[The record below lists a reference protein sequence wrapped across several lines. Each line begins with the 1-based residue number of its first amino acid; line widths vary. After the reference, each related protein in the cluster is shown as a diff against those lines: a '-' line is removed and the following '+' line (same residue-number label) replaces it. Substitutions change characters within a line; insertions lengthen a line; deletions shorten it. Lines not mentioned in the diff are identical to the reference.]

1 MESIKRYFIKD
12 NRLIISEEVYINGV
26 LILVSNKEEI
36 KTAKEISET
45 EYNSFLRKKNEEFE
59 RRKLEKLASNA
70 EDLNLKRK
78 KKEEVLKRLGISE
91 EEVSLFF

>member
-1 MESIKRYFIKD
+1 METITRYFVKD
-12 NRLIISEEVYINGV
+12 NLLIISEEVYINGV

-91 EEVSLFF
+91 EEISLFF

>member
-1 MESIKRYFIKD
+1 MNSIKRYFIKD
-12 NRLIISEEVYINGV
+12 NLLIISEEVYVNGV

-36 KTAKEISET
+36 KNAKEISET
-45 EYNSFLRKKNEEFE
+45 EYNSILRKKNEEFE

-91 EEVSLFF
+91 DEVSLFF

>member
-1 MESIKRYFIKD
+1 METITRYFVKD
-12 NRLIISEEVYINGV
+12 NLLIISEEVYINGV

>member
-12 NRLIISEEVYINGV
+12 NLLIISEEVYINGV

-45 EYNSFLRKKNEEFE
+45 EYNSILRKRNEEFE
-59 RRKLEKLASNA
+59 RRKLEKLASNG
-70 EDLNLKRK
+70 EELNLKRK